1 MARGRK
7 SPYIL
12 FLAPVERAELE
23 RWQRST
29 TIPAG
34 LAKRATIILLRVEG
48 LALSA
53 IARRLEVGRR
63 IVRKWVQRFL
73 KRRIPGLSDKP
84 GRGRRPVFSPRSG
97 GASGQAGLR
106 APGSPRP
113 LPLAVG
119 LPRARTPAGG

>member
-34 LAKRATIILLRVEG
+34 LAKRARIVLWRAEG

-53 IARRLEVGRR
+53 IARRVEVGRR
-63 IVRKWVQRFL
+63 IVRAWIKRFL
-73 KRRIPGLSDKP
+73 NRRIPGLFDKP
-84 GRGRRPVFSPRSG
+84 GRGRRPVFSPRRG
-97 GASGQAGLR
+97 GASRQTGLR
-106 APGSPRP
+106 EAGSLRP
-113 LPLAVG
+113 VALPVG
-119 LPRARTPAGG
+119 LPRTSAPAGG